1 MRCILLVLIFFCASI
16 LVNVFLLAKMKLYSV
31 ICNTRVVGVCEKLS
45 MLISYEAIVNG
56 TMDRGIYIYLFLYL
70 WFSVGD
76 KAS

>member
-1 MRCILLVLIFFCASI
+1 MRCILLVLIYLI
-16 LVNVFLLAKMKLYSV
+16 VLVNVFLLEKMKLYSV